1 MAIKIIKQGVKE
13 FHITCPY
20 CGCEFTY
27 ENEDVCNSEVIC
39 PCCST
44 NLPHKGVIG
53 TVNDKPFI
61 GKFASVDAL
70 YRAYERLEAEFT
82 RRSQRLKALEAGT
95 QRNTD
100 ETTPQGVSPDSCD
113 SGKAAGETSGG
124 NGDLDTETIPQLQR
138 IYYGSKTGAEYNDLV
153 YRPFTLPDWA
163 MKSDNLSGC
172 EGCPNN
178 PKYLKTPY
186 IGDSPCQWCQKS
198 PWKITCTSNRGQ
210 GK

>member
-53 TVNDKPFI
+53 TVNTNPFPMPIWYNQQVAPDGYKIRDGLNKPLPNWLI
-61 GKFASVDAL
+61 TSDGWV
-70 YRAYERLEAEFT
+70 
-82 RRSQRLKALEAGT
+82 
-95 QRNTD
+95 
-100 ETTPQGVSPDSCD
+100 SCD
-113 SGKAAGETSGG
+113 
-124 NGDLDTETIPQLQR
+124 N
-138 IYYGSKTGAEYNDLV
+138 
-153 YRPFTLPDWA
+153 
-163 MKSDNLSGC
+163 
-172 EGCPNN
+172 CPYN

-186 IGDSPCQWCQKS
+186 IGDSPCQWYQKNIY
-198 PWKITCTSNRGQ
+198 KVTCTSNGGQ
-210 GK
+210 QK

>member
-53 TVNDKPFI
+53 TVGTNPSLMPIWYNQQVAPDGYKI
-61 GKFASVDAL
+61 
-70 YRAYERLEAEFT
+70 
-82 RRSQRLKALEAGT
+82 KAGLD
-95 QRNTD
+95 Q
-100 ETTPQGVSPDSCD
+100 PD
-113 SGKAAGETSGG
+113 
-124 NGDLDTETIPQLQR
+124 NP
-138 IYYGSKTGAEYNDLV
+138 
-153 YRPFTLPDWA
+153 
-163 MKSDNLSGC
+163 C

-198 PWKITCTSNRGQ
+198 PWKVTCTSNV
-210 GK
+210 K

>member
-53 TVNDKPFI
+53 KVDDCPLPTNGEYGVTTNPNGTYPMPIWYNQQVAPDGYNIRDGLNKPLP
-61 GKFASVDAL
+61 S
-70 YRAYERLEAEFT
+70 RL
-82 RRSQRLKALEAGT
+82 
-95 QRNTD
+95 
-100 ETTPQGVSPDSCD
+100 TTSD
-113 SGKAAGETSGG
+113 
-124 NGDLDTETIPQLQR
+124 
-138 IYYGSKTGAEYNDLV
+138 
-153 YRPFTLPDWA
+153 DW
-163 MKSDNLSGC
+163 SGC

-178 PKYLKTPY
+178 PKHLKTPY
-186 IGDSPCQWCQKS
+186 VGDTPCQWCPKS
-198 PWKITCTSNRGQ
+198 PWKITCTSNV
-210 GK
+210 K